1 MAPEWEPRAHHMAV
15 EFVHPVIV
23 GKRPLPALNLTA
35 RQAIVTVLGNDV
47 GFDLIF
53 SRQTIP
59 YEGIE

>member
-1 MAPEWEPRAHHMAV
+1 MAA

-35 RQAIVTVLGNDV
+35 HQAIVTVLGNDV

-53 SRQTIP
+53 SRQRIP